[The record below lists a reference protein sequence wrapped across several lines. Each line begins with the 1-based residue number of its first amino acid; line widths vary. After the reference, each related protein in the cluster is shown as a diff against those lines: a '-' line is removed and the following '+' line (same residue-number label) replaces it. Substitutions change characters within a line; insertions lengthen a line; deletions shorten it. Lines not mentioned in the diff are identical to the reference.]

1 MEVVF
6 LNGFCHWN
14 EQIRSIA
21 SFSILRARARP
32 RIQLARTLGVLS
44 IGLRHTQ
51 SVLKSVWDPSELD
64 RVLEDDEL
72 FKPPTIVT
80 DKWFE
85 IVSSD

>member
-1 MEVVF
+1 VQYIESTGAETNSPGENLRRFVV
-6 LNGFCHWN
+6 WAKAY
-14 EQIRSIA
+14 S
-21 SFSILRARARP
+21 
-32 RIQLARTLGVLS
+32 
-44 IGLRHTQ
+44 
-51 SVLKSVWDPSELD
+51 SVLKSVCDPSELD